1 MAIHW
6 PRPEVFFTNGMRSI
20 GYRDDVVL
28 PVEFAVTSDGAVDF
42 RAGWSLASA
51 STSACP

>member
-20 GYRDDVVL
+20 GYQDDVVL
-28 PVEFAVTSDGAVDF
+28 PVEFAVSE
-42 RAGWSLASA
+42 
-51 STSACP
+51 